1 MTDNAISTEP
11 HPGNSEATKQHIRG
25 SSMLLAGRFIS
36 LGLNFLTQIVT
47 VRYLSKTDY
56 GAFAYALALASI
68 GSSLALFSTDK
79 SISRFLPIYDEN
91 EEDAKQRGALVLTL
105 GTIIGISIGLIFLVY
120 GFRGFIEQRLIS
132 SPLSVSLLLIV
143 IMLTPVGA
151 LDNWFQSLFAVFAS
165 ARAIFVRRYILG
177 PGLKL
182 AAVLFVIVVS
192 ANVYVLAWGYV
203 IGGAIGIAAYGLM
216 LRQIMEKQRLFR
228 NWNWRNLHL
237 PVREIMGFSAPLMY
251 SDAVFILR
259 NNVILIIIGYFHSS
273 VGVAEFRSVV
283 PVARLNE
290 VVLQSFTFLYTP
302 LAARL
307 FARREVEGI
316 NDLYWRTALWIIVFS
331 FPVFVV
337 TFALAEPVTILLFGE
352 RYASSSSIL
361 AVLSL
366 GYYFNAAL
374 GFNNYT
380 LRVYGVIR
388 YILLIDFVAAT
399 FTVVSGL
406 ILIPRYG
413 AFGAALSAAST
424 LILYNLLNHLGL
436 RLHTDVNLFDWHYLK
451 AYVMVAAG
459 GFGLLILQLVFDPP
473 IIVGLPIAALISLLI
488 LRLNRSQLNI
498 AETFPELLKIGPFHK
513 ILGA

>member
-1 MTDNAISTEP
+1 MSTEAEP
-11 HPGNSEATKQHIRG
+11 SNTEATKKHIRG

-68 GSSLALFSTDK
+68 GSSLALFSMDK

-91 EEDAKQRGALVLTL
+91 EEDAKQRGTLVLTL
-105 GTIIGISIGLIFLVY
+105 GTIIGISIALIVLVY
-120 GFRGFIEQRLIS
+120 AFRGVIEERLIS
-132 SPLSVSLLLIV
+132 NPLSVSLLLVV
-143 IMLTPVGA
+143 IMLSPVGA

-165 ARAIFVRRYILG
+165 ARAIFIRRYILG

-182 AAVLFVIVVS
+182 AAVLFVIVMS
-192 ANVYVLAWGYV
+192 ANVHVLAWGYV
-203 IGGAIGIAAYGLM
+203 IGGAIGILAYALM
-216 LRQIMEKQRLFR
+216 LRQITQKLRIFL
-228 NWNWRNLHL
+228 NWDWGNLRL
-237 PVREIMGFSAPLMY
+237 PVREIMGFSAPMMY
-251 SDAVFILR
+251 SDVVFILR
-259 NNVILIIIGYFHSS
+259 NNVILMIIEYFHSS

-307 FARREVEGI
+307 FARRETEGI
-316 NDLYWRTALWIIVFS
+316 NDLYWRTALWIVVFS
-331 FPVFVV
+331 FPVFIV
-337 TFALAEPVTILLFGE
+337 TFALAEPVTVLLFGE

-361 AVLSL
+361 ALLSL
-366 GYYFNAAL
+366 GYYFHAAL

-388 YILLIDFVAAT
+388 YILLIDFIAAT

-413 AFGAALSAAST
+413 AIGAAVTVTTT

-436 RLHTDVNLFDWHYLK
+436 RRYTDINLFDWRYLK

-459 GFGLLILQLVFDPP
+459 AFSLLIVQIVLEPSIF
-473 IIVGLPIAALISLLI
+473 VGLPIAALVSLLI
-488 LRLNRSQLNI
+488 LRLNRTQLNI
-498 AETFPELLKIGPFHK
+498 AETFPELLKFKPFRK

>member
-1 MTDNAISTEP
+1 
-11 HPGNSEATKQHIRG
+11 
-25 SSMLLAGRFIS
+25 MLLAGRFIS
-36 LGLNFLTQIVT
+36 LGLNFLTQVVT
-47 VRYLSKTDY
+47 VRYLTKSDY
-56 GAFAYALALASI
+56 GAFAYALTLASI
-68 GSSLALFSTDK
+68 GSSVALFSMDK

-91 EEDAKQRGALVLTL
+91 KEDEKQRGTLVLTL
-105 GTIIGISIGLIFLVY
+105 GIIVGISIALIALVY

-132 SPLSVSLLLIV
+132 NSLSVSLLLVV

-151 LDNWFQSLFAVFAS
+151 LDNWFQTLFAVFAS
-165 ARAIFVRRYILG
+165 ARAIFIRRYILG

-182 AAVLFVIVVS
+182 AAVLFVIVMS
-192 ANVYVLAWGYV
+192 ANVHVLAWGYV
-203 IGGAIGIAAYGLM
+203 VGGATGILAYALM
-216 LRQIMEKQRLFR
+216 LRQIMGKHRVFQ
-228 NWNWRNLHL
+228 NWNWHNLRL
-237 PVREIMGFSAPLMY
+237 PVREIMGFSTPLMY

-259 NNVILIIIGYFHSS
+259 NNVILIIIEYFHSS

-307 FARREVEGI
+307 FARRDKEGI

-331 FPVFVV
+331 FPMFIVSFS
-337 TFALAEPVTILLFGE
+337 LAEPVTILLFGQ

-361 AVLSL
+361 ALLSL

-388 YILLIDFVAAT
+388 YILLIDFIAAT
-399 FTVVSGL
+399 FTVISGL
-406 ILIPRYG
+406 ILIPPYG
-413 AFGAALSAAST
+413 AFGAAVSAASA

-436 RLHTDVNLFDWHYLK
+436 KRYTDINLFDWRYLK
-451 AYVMVAAG
+451 AYVMVTVGA
-459 GFGLLILQLVFDPP
+459 FSLLIIQLVFEPS
-473 IIVGLPIAALISLLI
+473 IFIGLPIAAIISLMI

-498 AETFPELLKIGPFHK
+498 ADTFPELLKFGLFRK